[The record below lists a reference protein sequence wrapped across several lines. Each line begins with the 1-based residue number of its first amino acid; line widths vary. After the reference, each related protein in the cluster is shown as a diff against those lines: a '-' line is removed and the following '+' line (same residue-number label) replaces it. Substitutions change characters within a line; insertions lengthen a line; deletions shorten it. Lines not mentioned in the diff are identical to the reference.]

1 MLLTARSD
9 DPVDGKRDNGT
20 PREKRQRTPVHL
32 QLAALLRS
40 MIESAEIPPD
50 RPLPSVKSMMQT
62 YGVAQG
68 TAERAV
74 RILKDEGLVR
84 TVIGKGVYVRP

>member
-1 MLLTARSD
+1 MTIDHEGS
-9 DPVDGKRDNGT
+9 
-20 PREKRQRTPVHL
+20 TPVYL

-40 MIESAEIPPD
+40 MIESGEIPPD

-74 RILKDEGLVR
+74 RILKEEGLVR

>member
-1 MLLTARSD
+1 VTIDHEGS
-9 DPVDGKRDNGT
+9 
-20 PREKRQRTPVHL
+20 TPVYL

-40 MIESAEIPPD
+40 MIESGEIPPD

-84 TVIGKGVYVRP
+84 TVIGKGVYVKP

>member
-1 MLLTARSD
+1 MTIDHEGS
-9 DPVDGKRDNGT
+9 
-20 PREKRQRTPVHL
+20 TPVYL

-40 MIESAEIPPD
+40 MIESGEIPPD

-84 TVIGKGVYVRP
+84 TVIGKGVYVKP

>member
-1 MLLTARSD
+1 VTIDHEGS
-9 DPVDGKRDNGT
+9 
-20 PREKRQRTPVHL
+20 TPVYL

-40 MIESAEIPPD
+40 MIESGEVPPD

-84 TVIGKGVYVRP
+84 TVIGKGVYVKP

>member
-1 MLLTARSD
+1 MTIDHEGS
-9 DPVDGKRDNGT
+9 
-20 PREKRQRTPVHL
+20 TPVYL

-40 MIESAEIPPD
+40 MIEAGEIPPD

-84 TVIGKGVYVRP
+84 TVIGKGVYVKP

>member
-1 MLLTARSD
+1 VTIDHEGS
-9 DPVDGKRDNGT
+9 
-20 PREKRQRTPVHL
+20 TPVYL

-40 MIESAEIPPD
+40 MIESGEIPPD

>member
-1 MLLTARSD
+1 VTIDHEGSK
-9 DPVDGKRDNGT
+9 PVY
-20 PREKRQRTPVHL
+20 L
-32 QLAALLRS
+32 QLAALLRR
-40 MIESAEIPPD
+40 MIESGEIPPD

-84 TVIGKGVYVRP
+84 TVIGKGVYVKP

>member
-1 MLLTARSD
+1 MTIDHEGS
-9 DPVDGKRDNGT
+9 
-20 PREKRQRTPVHL
+20 TPVYL
-32 QLAALLRS
+32 QLATLLRN
-40 MIESAEIPPD
+40 MIESGEIPPD

>member
-1 MLLTARSD
+1 MTIDHEGS
-9 DPVDGKRDNGT
+9 
-20 PREKRQRTPVHL
+20 TPVYL
-32 QLAALLRS
+32 QLAALLRG
-40 MIESAEIPPD
+40 MIESGEIPPD

-74 RILKDEGLVR
+74 RILKEEGLVR

>member
-1 MLLTARSD
+1 VTIDHEGS
-9 DPVDGKRDNGT
+9 
-20 PREKRQRTPVHL
+20 TPVYL
-32 QLAALLRS
+32 QVAALLRA
-40 MIESAEIPPD
+40 MIESGEIPAD

-84 TVIGKGVYVRP
+84 TVIGKGIYVKP

>member
-1 MLLTARSD
+1 MTIDHEGS
-9 DPVDGKRDNGT
+9 
-20 PREKRQRTPVHL
+20 TPVYL

-40 MIESAEIPPD
+40 MIESGEVPPD

-84 TVIGKGVYVRP
+84 TVIGKGVYVKP

>member
-1 MLLTARSD
+1 MTIDHEGS
-9 DPVDGKRDNGT
+9 
-20 PREKRQRTPVHL
+20 TPVYL
-32 QLAALLRS
+32 QLAAVLRS
-40 MIESAEIPPD
+40 MIESGEIPPD

-74 RILKDEGLVR
+74 RILKEEGLVR

>member
-1 MLLTARSD
+1 VTIDHEGS
-9 DPVDGKRDNGT
+9 
-20 PREKRQRTPVHL
+20 TPVYL
-32 QLAALLRS
+32 QLATLLRS
-40 MIESAEIPPD
+40 MIESGEIPPD

>member
-1 MLLTARSD
+1 
-9 DPVDGKRDNGT
+9 
-20 PREKRQRTPVHL
+20 
-32 QLAALLRS
+32 
-40 MIESAEIPPD
+40 MIETGEIPPD
-50 RPLPSVKSMMQT
+50 RPLPGVKSMMQT

-84 TVIGKGVYVRP
+84 TVIGKGVYVKP